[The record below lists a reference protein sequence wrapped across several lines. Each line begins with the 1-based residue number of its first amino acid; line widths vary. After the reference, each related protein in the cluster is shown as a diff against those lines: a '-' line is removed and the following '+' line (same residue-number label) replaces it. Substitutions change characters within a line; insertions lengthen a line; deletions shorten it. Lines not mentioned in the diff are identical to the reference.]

1 MATCSSGASR
11 SAIVDHAHIAYTA
24 REAEGEWVFA
34 AVRRS
39 LISVKDFKKVVN
51 QGLRPEYLP
60 VGTFEARH
68 ELGELDYNVY
78 VRSL

>member
-1 MATCSSGASR
+1 MATCASGTSR
-11 SAIVDHAHIAYTA
+11 SAIANHAQIAYEA

-39 LISVKDFKKVVN
+39 LISVKDFEKVIT

-68 ELGELDYNVY
+68 ELGELDYDVY
-78 VRSL
+78 VRSV